1 MTKHQT
7 PRWGWAL
14 TGSGHFLKESL
25 ALIRELEHVDL
36 FLSKAGDEV
45 LRMYKQELALPR
57 SIRIYRD
64 TSASSVTVGQFYYGV
79 YHTLIV
85 APATSNAVAKFVY
98 GISDDFITN
107 VFAQAGKCRVPTI
120 VFACDTAP
128 ELETEA
134 PKGMVKVYPR
144 PIDLEN
150 RERLGGFV
158 GVTTVELDC
167 RAQRDNYAATK
178 QSRGMKER
186 ILFLTGRLAEK
197 RLEKVLQGMGPTPFD
212 WSIFSVGV
220 KVAALMTEPILMRRL
235 PRPIDADRV
244 IVPGRCRADLI
255 RLGQEFGVPFE
266 RGPDELKDLPG
277 FLGKAGAALDLSRH
291 SLRIF
296 AEIVDAS
303 QMSIEAILARAEL
316 LRVEGADVIDLGC
329 LPDTPFP
336 QLEDAVREMK
346 ARGFAVSVDS
356 AEPDE
361 LRRGGAAGADY
372 LLSLTEHNLAI
383 AEETGARPVLIPAQ
397 HGDLA
402 SLYRSAEEA
411 ERRSLKAILDPVIDP
426 IHFGFAE
433 SLSRYGEVRARLP
446 KAEMLMGTGNL
457 TELTDADSVGVTALL
472 LGICSELSIA
482 NVLTVHVSPH
492 TRRTI

>member
-1 MTKHQT
+1 
-7 PRWGWAL
+7 
-14 TGSGHFLKESL
+14 
-25 ALIRELEHVDL
+25 
-36 FLSKAGDEV
+36 
-45 LRMYKQELALPR
+45 
-57 SIRIYRD
+57 
-64 TSASSVTVGQFYYGV
+64 
-79 YHTLIV
+79 
-85 APATSNAVAKFVY
+85 
-98 GISDDFITN
+98 
-107 VFAQAGKCRVPTI
+107 
-120 VFACDTAP
+120 
-128 ELETEA
+128 
-134 PKGMVKVYPR
+134 
-144 PIDLEN
+144 
-150 RERLGGFV
+150 
-158 GVTTVELDC
+158 
-167 RAQRDNYAATK
+167 
-178 QSRGMKER
+178 MKER

-244 IVPGRCRADLI
+244 IVPGRCRADLM

-291 SLRIF
+291 ALKIF

-346 ARGFAVSVDS
+346 ARGFAVSVNS

-402 SLYRSAEEA
+402 SLYRAAEEA
-411 ERRSLKAILDPVIDP
+411 EKRSLKAILDPVIDP

-457 TELTDADSVGVTALL
+457 TELTDANSVGVTALL

-492 TRRTI
+492 TRRTIQEHDAARRIMYAAAADASLPRGYGRPLLQIHDPAPFPYSGQEIAEAAAQVKDDNYRIEAAEDGIHVYNRAGHFVAEEAFSLFDKLGVETDGAHAFYLGAELTKAEIAFQLGKRYAQDEPLNWGCATDRRAEDRTRLSEAGHTLRSRAANE